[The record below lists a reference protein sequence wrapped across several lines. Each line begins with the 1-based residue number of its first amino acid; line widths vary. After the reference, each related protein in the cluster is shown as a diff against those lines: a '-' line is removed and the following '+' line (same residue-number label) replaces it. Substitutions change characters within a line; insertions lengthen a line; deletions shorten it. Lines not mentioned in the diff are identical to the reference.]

1 MHCQAQ
7 PPTIRHTRLT
17 QWGKG
22 PEDIWFHSWCQFADT
37 AYSFLTVFKH
47 LLDKF
52 KDKGTSEEY
61 SSPSHLQ
68 LLTVWVKCQWYWPF
82 TMGAFIAKML
92 LPTVSSLVFL
102 PTASVAAKRGFHM
115 EAMVYFFTMF
125 FTAVRIHSWLWFDV
139 RDWDCRICFLYL
151 SLLFYSKEVR
161 FWSSCILNQFKLVF
175 YTFK

>member
-1 MHCQAQ
+1 MPHGSVCVLYMHSQAQ

-22 PEDIWFHSWCQFADT
+22 PEDIWFYSWCQFANT
-37 AYSFLTVFKH
+37 AYSFFTVFKH
-47 LLDKF
+47 LLDEF
-52 KDKGTSEEY
+52 KDWGPSEEY

-68 LLTVWVKCQWYWPF
+68 LLTVWVKRQYCWPF

-125 FTAVRIHSWLWFDV
+125 FTAVRIHRWFWFDV
-139 RDWDCRICFLYL
+139 TDWNFIAWLWHL
-151 SLLFYSKEVR
+151 SEIMVNKYALS
-161 FWSSCILNQFKLVF
+161 W
-175 YTFK
+175 